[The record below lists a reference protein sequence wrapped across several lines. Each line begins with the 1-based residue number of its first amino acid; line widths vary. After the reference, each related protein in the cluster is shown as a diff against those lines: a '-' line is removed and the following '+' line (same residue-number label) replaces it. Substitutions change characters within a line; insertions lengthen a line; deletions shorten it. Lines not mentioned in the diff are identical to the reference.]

1 MKVRAAPVGAR
12 IAPVRRGGG
21 RATERAMAATKKP
34 SRAKGPSSKLETARA
49 QMYRDLLFET
59 GEAVFGANGYDRAT
73 MQQIASEAG
82 VSVKTLY
89 QHYPSKTALYEE
101 IMRERA
107 SAFVAAVGAGLESA
121 DDPCVRIENGV
132 RAYVEFLFEHEAW
145 LAIHLRGR
153 VAWSLRPRTQA
164 AVHEWRRGIE
174 DFSKAL
180 REGMDRGVFFEEDAI
195 ELAALCQGI
204 MQQHM
209 ARALDQNER
218 DPELVTGRIVEHLMR
233 LVRKPGA

>member
-1 MKVRAAPVGAR
+1 
-12 IAPVRRGGG
+12 
-21 RATERAMAATKKP
+21 MAATKKP
-34 SRAKGPSSKLETARA
+34 SRSKAKAPGSKLETARA
-49 QMYRDLLFET
+49 RMYHDLLFET
-59 GEAVFGANGYDRAT
+59 GEAVFGAQGYDRAS
-73 MQQIASEAG
+73 MQQIATEAG

-101 IMRERA
+101 IMQVRA
-107 SAFVAAVGAGLESA
+107 SAFVQAVSAGLESA
-121 DDPCVRIENGV
+121 DDPAERIENGV
-132 RAYVEFLFEHEAW
+132 RAYAEFLFEHESW

-153 VAWSLRPRTQA
+153 ISWSLRPRSEA
-164 AVHEWRRGIE
+164 AVSEWRRGIE
-174 DFSKAL
+174 DFAKAL
-180 REGMDRGVFFEEDAI
+180 REGMDRGTFYEEDAI

-209 ARALDQNER
+209 ARALDQGER